1 MSLLKNITGNRWSLL
16 LVMVLLLAVNILA
29 SRWHTRIDLTGEKR
43 FTLSDST
50 EAILKR
56 LKEPVTITVLLKGNY
71 PSGFKKIASSTEDLL
86 RTFKEIAGN
95 KLQYRFVSADE
106 TIESTDVTYADT
118 AYALGANPINLTS
131 QLKDGQQQ
139 QYVYPVALVSS
150 NGKMLSASLYK
161 GKTPLVTNEAFAQA
175 ETMLEYQLINAIFH
189 ISESRKPLIGYAV
202 GNGEPMDLS
211 VSDLA
216 ENTIQRE
223 CNLQLINIA
232 SQPFINPLCDLLV
245 IVKPTNPFTADQ
257 KLKIDQYI
265 IHGGKVMFFVDRLNA
280 EMDSLQLKNEVIA
293 YDRELNLNDLLFRYG
308 ARINANLLMD
318 LQCDFLPFD
327 VSGSGQF
334 DFLPWNYFPV
344 LESAENHPINKGLG
358 FVSGKFVNSIDTVE
372 AEGIC
377 KTILLYSSPN
387 SRTIS
392 TPALISGKENVA
404 APVDDQYNLNH
415 LPAAVLLEG
424 KFRSLFAN
432 RLTNAMKD
440 SMDAVKMPFYPQA
453 YQPSKVLVVAD
464 GDVVLNPVIKGNQP
478 IGMGMNPFTFE
489 TEREFPF
496 ANRDFVLNAIE
507 YMVYNNGLSAVKSK
521 EVKVYL
527 MDPKRVRSEKT
538 FWVLLNV
545 ITPNLFI
552 AFFAIFFQWMRKRK
566 YHK

>member
-1 MSLLKNITGNRWSLL
+1 MLML
-16 LVMVLLLAVNILA
+16 LVAFNILA

-71 PSGFKKIASSTEDLL
+71 PGGFKKIASSTEDLL

-106 TIESTDVTYADT
+106 NIESTNVTYADT

-189 ISESRKPLIGYAV
+189 VTESRKPLIGYAV

-245 IVKPTNPFTADQ
+245 IVKPTNPFNADQ

-265 IHGGKVMFFVDRLNA
+265 MHGGKVMFFIDRLNA

-372 AEGIC
+372 AEGIN

-496 ANRDFVLNAIE
+496 ANQDFVLNAIE
-507 YMVYNNGLSAVKSK
+507 YMVYNNGLSTVKSK

-527 MDPKRVRSEKT
+527 MDPKRVRAEKT

-545 ITPNLFI
+545 ITPILFI
-552 AFFAIFFQWMRKRK
+552 AFFAIVFQWMRKRK
-566 YHK
+566 YQK